1 MIEKNFQ
8 KYLFWKKK
16 NIFNYFRQYFFSFS
30 NKIEVSQSC
39 TYRFWPFAPQRRGPC
54 WVLHKKFSFVETQ
67 SFISWPQPC
76 LQLSYQVISSY
87 SFYFCHLGYCF
98 IISWPIKHSQI
109 KKGVFPLMGFC
120 NVAHF
125 GILLTLSNTK
135 RIQEISPT
143 LIALDR

>member
-98 IISWPIKHSQI
+98 IISWPMKHSQI
-109 KKGVFPLMGFC
+109 MKGVFFPWRVFASLHISVYC
-120 NVAHF
+120 LPWEILNVYKKF
-125 GILLTLSNTK
+125 TLH
-135 RIQEISPT
+135 
-143 LIALDR
+143 